1 MLTENICLSI
11 EFWMIR
17 KKSLT
22 MGGKLTT
29 STNRWRLSVNPNVIC
44 SSWYL
49 LCAAII
55 PGFLMFTWS
64 GSFCGRYTGGFS
76 TTLELPIVINASSK
90 HSTVCH
96 GMTLSSFYKFQILNL
111 HITEKI
117 PNNKLISLR
126 QFYHHIR
133 KYWQIIYTKRSFKS
147 PLQVWSCVFK
157 LNEIDMTP
165 QESIGHGIYL

>member
-49 LCAAII
+49 LFAAII

-117 PNNKLISLR
+117 QITNWLVYVNFTTILGNIDKSFILNVLLKVCYMFGLVFFNWMKLI
-126 QFYHHIR
+126 
-133 KYWQIIYTKRSFKS
+133 WPPKS
-147 PLQVWSCVFK
+147 Q
-157 LNEIDMTP
+157 
-165 QESIGHGIYL
+165 

>member
-49 LCAAII
+49 LFAAII

-117 PNNKLISLR
+117 QITNWLVYVNFTTIYGNIDKSFILNVLLKVRYRFGLVFFNWMKLI
-126 QFYHHIR
+126 
-133 KYWQIIYTKRSFKS
+133 WPPKS
-147 PLQVWSCVFK
+147 Q
-157 LNEIDMTP
+157 
-165 QESIGHGIYL
+165 